1 MDKKVLTI
9 IKKAEEE
16 KVLEMPSTAK
26 VEKVTQALSEIMDAN
41 KGDTQLFK
49 ALFDITA
56 ELLSA
61 VEEVKSDYFE
71 LGRIY
76 KDNEM

>member
-1 MDKKVLTI
+1 MNTKVLTI

-16 KVLEMPSTAK
+16 KVLKMSSSAK
-26 VEKVTQALSEIMDAN
+26 VEEVTQALSEIMDAN

-49 ALFDITA
+49 ALFNIAA

-61 VEEVKSDYFE
+61 VDEVKSDYFE